1 MIVALIGNDEFSK
14 EKRIEKFL
22 QDTLGDR
29 KDDPMARQILFA
41 TDPNIESVAET
52 VITACDSVSMFSP
65 EQTVVVVRKADELK
79 ADDTRELTKWLSHK
93 PNCTLL
99 FEFSKLDGRGEFCKT
114 LKAAGEIEKFE
125 EPQQYKMAEWIAGA
139 IPAQFKRPID
149 RDACE
154 YLADALGNKT
164 KIVCEEVE
172 KVLMFQPDCKRITL
186 DLVKSMIVPQ
196 RKNAAYEINT
206 PFGLRDV
213 KAYTRTLNEM
223 FRNGMEAVPIVAS
236 LYYYSID
243 LLNFITLTKDK
254 KMNPADAAKAMGK
267 NNFLFNTIG
276 RAPECAN
283 RWSKPLLCRVIR
295 RLSDIDYE
303 IKSGKCS
310 TKIAQEL
317 ALAALVVR

>member
-65 EQTVVVVRKADELK
+65 EQTVVVRKADELK

-99 FEFSKLDGRGEFCKT
+99 FEFSKLDGRGEFYKT
-114 LKAAGEIEKFE
+114 LKAAGEIEKFD
-125 EPQQYKMAEWIAGA
+125 EPQQYKMAEWIANA

-164 KIVCEEVE
+164 KIVCEEIE

-213 KAYTRTLNEM
+213 KAYTRMLNEM
-223 FRNGMEAVPIVAS
+223 FRNGVEAVPIVAS

-243 LLNFITLTKDK
+243 LLNFMTLTEK
-254 KMNPADAAKAMGK
+254 KMSPADAAKAIGK
-267 NNFLFNTIG
+267 NDFIFNKLG
-276 RAPECAN
+276 RAPECAK
-283 RWSKPLLCRVIR
+283 RWNKTLLCRVIR

>member
-1 MIVALIGNDEFSK
+1 MIIALIGNEEFSK

-29 KDDPMARQILFA
+29 KEDPMAKLILFA
-41 TDPNIESVAET
+41 TDPNIESVAAS

-65 EQTVVVVRKADELK
+65 QQTVVVRKAEELK

-93 PNCTLL
+93 PDCALL
-99 FEFSKLDGRGEFCKT
+99 FEFSKLDGRGEFYKT
-114 LKAAGEIEKFE
+114 LKTVGEIEKFD
-125 EPQQYKMAEWIAGA
+125 EPPQYKMADWIASA
-139 IPAQFKRPID
+139 IPAQFKMPID

-164 KIVCEEVE
+164 KIVCEELK
-172 KVLMFQPDCKRITL
+172 KVLMFQPDCKKFTL

-213 KAYTRTLNEM
+213 KAYTRILKEM
-223 FRNGMEAVPIVAS
+223 FRNGVEAVPIVAS
-236 LYYYSID
+236 LYYYAID
-243 LLNFITLTKDK
+243 LLNYSNLLEQKVS
-254 KMNPADAAKAMGK
+254 PAEAAKRLGK
-267 NNFLFNTIG
+267 SDYAFNKIG
-276 RAPECAN
+276 RAPECVQ
-283 RWSKPLLCRVIR
+283 RWKKPLLCRVIR
-295 RLSDIDYE
+295 RLSDLDYE

-310 TKIAQEL
+310 TKTAQEL

>member
-1 MIVALIGNDEFSK
+1 MIIALIGNDDFSK
-14 EKRIEKFL
+14 DMRIEKFL

-29 KDDPMARQILFA
+29 KDDPMAKLILFA
-41 TDPNIESVAET
+41 TDPNIASIAESI
-52 VITACDSVSMFSP
+52 ITACDSVSMFSP

-99 FEFSKLDGRGEFCKT
+99 FEFSKLDGRGELYKT
-114 LKAAGEIEKFE
+114 LKSVGEIEKFD
-125 EPQQYKMAEWIAGA
+125 EPPQYKMADWIAAA
-139 IPAQFKRPID
+139 IPSHFNKAID
-149 RDACE
+149 RDACY

-172 KVLMFQPDCKRITL
+172 KVLMYDPNCKKITL
-186 DLVKSMIVPQ
+186 DLVKSMVVPQ
-196 RKNAAYEINT
+196 RKNASYEINT

-213 KAYTRTLNEM
+213 KAYTRLLNEM
-223 FRNGMEAVPIVAS
+223 FRNGVEAVPIVAS
-236 LYYYSID
+236 LYYYAID
-243 LLNFITLTKDK
+243 LLNFMTLTEK
-254 KMNPADAAKAMGK
+254 KMSPADAAKAMGK
-267 NNFLFNTIG
+267 NDYVFNKLG
-276 RAPECAN
+276 RAPECAK

-295 RLSDIDYE
+295 RLSDLDYE